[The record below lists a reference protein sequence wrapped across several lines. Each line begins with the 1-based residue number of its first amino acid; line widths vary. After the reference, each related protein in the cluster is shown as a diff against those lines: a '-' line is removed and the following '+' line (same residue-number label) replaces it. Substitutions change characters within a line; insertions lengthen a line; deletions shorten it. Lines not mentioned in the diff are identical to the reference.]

1 MKNFL
6 ALLLVFW
13 HYAYACGGCRDYSL
27 TSSQATLNIN
37 KYEGYELGLSQSI
50 EVLNFFIDANIIASQ
65 EQALKESQIL
75 RALNTENTLFKQEE
89 VFLLQKLNHLQGI
102 INSIKATNN
111 SN

>member
-1 MKNFL
+1 MKKIL

-13 HYAYACGGCRDYSL
+13 NHAYACGGCRDYSL

-37 KYEGYELGLSQSI
+37 KYDGYELELSRSI
-50 EVLNFFIDANIIASQ
+50 EALDSFINANIIVSQ

-75 RALNTENTLFKQEE
+75 KALSTENTLFEQEE

-102 INSIKATNN
+102 INSIESLKY
-111 SN
+111 